1 MCQNTGLRRSAGATL
16 TVEDPMSSSIAAPA
30 TAVGPITGPCA
41 WHGEELER
49 TRDWIRPLSPEAVE
63 ELAAAGRAIR
73 EQGLAWPGFTRED
86 FPLRALAVELA
97 AVAEELEHGR
107 GIALLRGLPVE
118 RYSDEELKALF
129 WGLGTHLGA
138 ARYQNAHGELIGEVR
153 DEVRRYGEVF
163 EPGVAR
169 APGLGP
175 TSRYKARSSGPLRF
189 HTDRTDVVALL
200 CVRNARAGGR
210 SRVASSAAVSNAILA
225 RRPDLHALLCQ
236 PYHRSRQGEEV
247 GGERAVYA
255 LPVFAARDG
264 AFTSQYSRTFV
275 EAAQLLP
282 GVPQLTPDQDAALD
296 LLAEVAQELCLEH
309 AFEPGD
315 IQLLNSHVTYHA
327 RTAYE
332 DHPERDRDRLL
343 LRLWLSPP
351 ASRRLPDGFDVLW
364 GSTEPGVPRGGI
376 RPAA

>member
-1 MCQNTGLRRSAGATL
+1 
-16 TVEDPMSSSIAAPA
+16 MSSSIAGPA
-30 TAVGPITGPCA
+30 TPVGHITGPCA
-41 WHGEELER
+41 WRGDELER
-49 TRDWIRPLSPEAVE
+49 STGWIRRLSPEAIAE
-63 ELAAAGRAIR
+63 AEAAVGVARQR
-73 EQGLAWPGFTRED
+73 GLDWPRLTRED
-86 FPLRALAVELA
+86 FPLRALAAELA
-97 AVAEELEHGR
+97 AAAAELEHGR
-107 GIALLRGLPVE
+107 GIVLLRGLPVT
-118 RYSDEELKALF
+118 RYPEADLKALF
-129 WGLGTHLGA
+129 WGLGAHLGA

-163 EPGVAR
+163 QPAVPREPGQ
-169 APGLGP
+169 GP
-175 TSRYKARSSGPLRF
+175 TSRYKARSNGPLRF

-200 CVRNARAGGR
+200 CVRNARAGGL
-210 SRVASSAAVSNAILA
+210 SRIASSVAVANTILE
-225 RRPDLHALLCQ
+225 RRPDLHSLLCQ
-236 PYHRSRQGEEV
+236 PYHRSRQGEEA
-247 GGERAVYA
+247 GGEHAVYA

-264 AFTSQYSRTFV
+264 RFTSQYSRTFV

-282 GVPQLTPDQDAALD
+282 GVPPLTPAQDEALD
-296 LLAEVAQELCLEH
+296 LLAEVAQELAFEH

-332 DHPERDRDRLL
+332 DHPDRDRDRLL

-351 ASRRLPDGFDVLW
+351 GTRRLPDGFDVLW